1 MIKEFKPALLFLLK
15 FLGIYIVGNIAY
27 GIYIDHYYPQSD
39 PTTKWIS
46 NQVSVILSSTGS
58 SVLAMPNS
66 HKATISLVE
75 EASNDT
81 IINVFE
87 GCNGINVAIVF
98 LAFLVAYQGKLKH
111 TILFAFAGLIVIHI
125 FNLARILLLFQQA
138 KDHSPYFYY
147 IHKYFFTAILYLVVV
162 VLWWLWIWK
171 FNGLK
176 NDHSRQTQVE

>member
-15 FLGIYIVGNIAY
+15 FLGIYIFGNIAY
-27 GIYIDHYYPQSD
+27 GFYIDQYYPQSD

-46 NQVSVILSSTGS
+46 NQVSAIISATGTAVQAS
-58 SVLAMPNS
+58 PSQD
-66 HKATISLVE
+66 KATVLLIEKLT
-75 EASNDT
+75 NDT
-81 IINVFE
+81 IINIFE

-98 LAFLVAYQGKLKH
+98 LAFLVAYQGTLKH
-111 TILFAFAGLIVIHI
+111 TIVFAFAGLIVIHI

-147 IHKYFFTAILYLVVV
+147 VHKYFFTAILYLVVV
-162 VLWWLWIWK
+162 VLWWLWISK

-176 NDHSRQTQVE
+176 NDHSRQAQVE